1 MQESYEALN
10 CYIRRDDV
18 VRGPFNRDF
27 LEAMLLCNICD
38 PSTPIR
44 VGAMEEWVSLD
55 DFLFSCSTTTHIPLP
70 VPWREQTA
78 DVAYRPFP
86 KLAPIRYAADQGQ
99 TQDVM
104 RRFES
109 RSAKEAAGANAAQ
122 LLNQLV
128 QSELRHLAEQQ
139 SDSNAHPEFLL
150 VRSNRLAAKLRN
162 IAIKACEDE
171 RNAEVAETACLLAYK
186 LCSDNELRVQLRSDL
201 KLIIDYRY
209 AQACHDVFF
218 YGGEIVGGH
227 VRVDGNQLA
236 VADIV
241 GVRFGVSEET
251 REGMFGG
258 RRYTE
263 RVPLPKVLFLAH
275 DQRTLVIDCSKG
287 VPESGKQRVENYDQI
302 LKSTYY
308 HVVPSVMGRLV
319 TSVVRGQGT
328 TIGPILFTSRG
339 IFVRV
344 GHLWWKQGIT
354 IPYNSVQTEFR
365 QGICHVSSEACRKLR
380 LHISVAD
387 VWNAALIP
395 SLVERLASLDSPSF
409 GDAENAVEVR

>member
-1 MQESYEALN
+1 
-10 CYIRRDDV
+10 
-18 VRGPFNRDF
+18 
-27 LEAMLLCNICD
+27 
-38 PSTPIR
+38 
-44 VGAMEEWVSLD
+44 
-55 DFLFSCSTTTHIPLP
+55 
-70 VPWREQTA
+70 
-78 DVAYRPFP
+78 
-86 KLAPIRYAADQGQ
+86 
-99 TQDVM
+99 M

-109 RSAKEAAGANAAQ
+109 GSAKEAAGGDAAQ

-128 QSELRHLAEQQ
+128 QSELRHLAEQ
-139 SDSNAHPEFLL
+139 SDSNANPEFLL

-171 RNAEVAETACLLAYK
+171 RNVEVAETACVLAYK

-201 KLIIDYRY
+201 KSIIEYRY

-218 YGGEIVGGH
+218 FGGEIEIVGAH

-251 REGMFGG
+251 RQTWFDG

-263 RVPLPKVLFLAH
+263 TVPLPKVLFLAY
-275 DQRTLVIDCSKG
+275 DQRTLVIDCSRR
-287 VPESGKQRVENYDQI
+287 VPVSGKQRIENYEQI

-308 HVVPSVMGRLV
+308 HVVPSVIARLV
-319 TSVVRGQGT
+319 TLVANGQGT
-328 TIGPILFTSRG
+328 TIGPILFTSLG

-344 GHLWWKQGIT
+344 GQLWWKQGIT
-354 IPYNSVQTEFR
+354 IPYHAVQTEFR
-365 QGICHVSSEACRKLR
+365 QGFCYVSSAACPKLR
-380 LHISVAD
+380 LQISVGD

-395 SLVERLASLDSPSF
+395 SLVERLAPLGNPSV
-409 GDAENAVEVR
+409 GGAENSVEIR